1 MIVRKHQLYL
11 SILVCIYIVFLFSGC
26 SSFKPSQYPDV
37 IYNNRTPLVSVA
49 YEYGEIDIIIPLVF
63 PGLKPDELS
72 FEVYAKGDSINPIL
86 SVKYQ
91 SVPKMRLFL
100 PQGVLETREKNN
112 FIKIIPH
119 HPDFISLKIPF
130 YGIDFGKLNLDPV
143 HIVEQPLTVAGFV
156 KNKMT
161 DDPLGKIDVAIYLKG
176 QLLQK
181 VFSDKT
187 GAYSL
192 TIPGRF
198 KDKNFLRIIAGEK
211 LIFAPFR
218 REINFKSSKDLKVD
232 IGLGPSQNL
241 ADLGNLYITKK
252 ENVHFRD
259 TPNIGGS
266 TIFLLPKGEP
276 IAVEQVSKGL
286 YYGTIEVSV
295 SSGDLVTMSGWL
307 EREDTELLFF
317 DNLFKNENDKDL

>member
-1 MIVRKHQLYL
+1 L
-11 SILVCIYIVFLFSGC
+11 LFSGC
-26 SSFKPSQYPDV
+26 ASFKPRQYPDV

-49 YEYGEIDIIIPLVF
+49 YEYGEIDINIPLIF

-72 FEVYAKGDSINPIL
+72 FAVYARGDSINPIL
-86 SVKYQ
+86 SVKHQ
-91 SVPKMRLFL
+91 TVPKMRLFL
-100 PQGVLETREKNN
+100 PQGVLETRKKNN

-130 YGIDFGKLNLDPV
+130 SGIDFGKLNLDPV
-143 HIVEQPLTVAGFV
+143 YIVEQPLTVAGFV

-161 DDPLGKIDVAIYLKG
+161 DEPIGEIDVALYLKEV
-176 QLLQK
+176 LLQK

-187 GAYSL
+187 GTYSL

-198 KDKNFLRIIAGEK
+198 KDKNFLRIIAGKK
-211 LIFAPFR
+211 LIFSPFR
-218 REINFKSSKDLKVD
+218 KDIDFKSSKNLKVD

-259 TPNIGGS
+259 APNIGGP

-295 SSGDLVTMSGWL
+295 ASGDLVKMSGWL

-317 DNLFKNENDKDL
+317 DNLFKDENDKDL